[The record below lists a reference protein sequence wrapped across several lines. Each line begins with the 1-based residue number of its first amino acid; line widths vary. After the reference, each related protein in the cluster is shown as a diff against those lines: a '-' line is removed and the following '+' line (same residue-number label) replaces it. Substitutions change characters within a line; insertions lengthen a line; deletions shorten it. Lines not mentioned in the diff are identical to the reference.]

1 MTRVRVRQPGPWWRN
16 IMRIPQERTDADAM
30 LGWLRA
36 EAVIPAPGEADGG
49 YADFLLNM
57 TSAQRLLAGTASSKG
72 EVAGR
77 QRADAIDA
85 LIAVDE
91 SPHRISLPRETLD
104 AVRWH
109 LERLQR

>member
-1 MTRVRVRQPGPWWRN
+1 
-16 IMRIPQERTDADAM
+16 M
-30 LGWLRA
+30 LGWVHA
-36 EAVIPAPGEADGG
+36 EAVRPALGEADGDYG
-49 YADFLLNM
+49 DFLINM
-57 TSAQRLLAGTASSKG
+57 KSAQTLLAGTASSNGK
-72 EVAGR
+72 VAGH